1 LQAFLAHCE
10 VGGEAIAI
18 RYFDRLISYGELDEM
33 SSHFA
38 AWLIRS
44 GAVQGDR
51 IFILL
56 QNVPQFAIAA
66 LGAWKAGLIPVL
78 GNPMYRQ
85 DELGKL
91 MADCEP
97 SVILCHPS
105 QRPAFEAVAGERTIL
120 TTTAGAM
127 QSRGDPR
134 SIPADEPDE
143 TDAFMAILGTQAH
156 EGSLC
161 ERITSDPALLLY
173 TSGTTGVPKG
183 AMLTASNLSYNAAVA
198 QRWFAVD
205 GDARLLSIAPLF
217 HITGFSLNLCL
228 ALSAGASLILTHR
241 FRPDVVMDAIREWK
255 PTFTVGA
262 STAFIALMNEPGV
275 SPADF
280 DSFHS
285 IYSGGAPISPSLATR
300 FEEELGHRLHTSF
313 GMTETTAQ
321 THLAPFEADIP
332 VDPETGALAIG
343 VPVCGVDARIVD
355 KDGKPCGLREPGELL
370 VRGPQVMTGYWRKP
384 EETAETLAD
393 GWMHT
398 GDIGLMDEAGWFYL
412 VDRKKNMISA
422 SGFKVWP
429 REVEDVLYR
438 HEAVRE
444 AAIVGAPDEY
454 RGETVHAFVSLRA
467 GQAVTE
473 AALIAFVRERLA
485 AYKCPRKIHF
495 VDELPKTPSGKIMH
509 YQLADRLK

>member
-1 LQAFLAHCE
+1 MCEGLDGKRPDILQAFLAHCE

-183 AMLTASNLSYNAAVA
+183 AMLTASNLSYNAA
-198 QRWFAVD
+198 
-205 GDARLLSIAPLF
+205 
-217 HITGFSLNLCL
+217 
-228 ALSAGASLILTHR
+228 
-241 FRPDVVMDAIREWK
+241 
-255 PTFTVGA
+255 
-262 STAFIALMNEPGV
+262 
-275 SPADF
+275 
-280 DSFHS
+280 
-285 IYSGGAPISPSLATR
+285 
-300 FEEELGHRLHTSF
+300 
-313 GMTETTAQ
+313 
-321 THLAPFEADIP
+321 
-332 VDPETGALAIG
+332 
-343 VPVCGVDARIVD
+343 
-355 KDGKPCGLREPGELL
+355 
-370 VRGPQVMTGYWRKP
+370 
-384 EETAETLAD
+384 
-393 GWMHT
+393 
-398 GDIGLMDEAGWFYL
+398 
-412 VDRKKNMISA
+412 
-422 SGFKVWP
+422 
-429 REVEDVLYR
+429 
-438 HEAVRE
+438 
-444 AAIVGAPDEY
+444 
-454 RGETVHAFVSLRA
+454 
-467 GQAVTE
+467 
-473 AALIAFVRERLA
+473 
-485 AYKCPRKIHF
+485 
-495 VDELPKTPSGKIMH
+495 
-509 YQLADRLK
+509 